1 MAGVIHQRLYAQ
13 GGEAIK
19 IVRSVLLTAF
29 NGLLL
34 FVLLFTLG
42 RTDDLYFDAGD
53 EFPFSRGNASAEVR
67 SSIMQQLH
75 DFQDG
80 YTRRDPSQAESFAAR
95 LFSPDSIV
103 ILGTMPEEI
112 FVGPEEA
119 TRLVESDWRYW
130 GDCRFLMDNAQIS
143 AAGPVAW
150 FSTIGTVRM
159 DGVNL
164 VLPLRL
170 SGVLVEEDGVWRF
183 QQLQF
188 QFDLNLSWLILGNA
202 LLLGWLVVNVLLVVY
217 QVFRAVRR
225 LASARD
231 RRAN

>member
-1 MAGVIHQRLYAQ
+1 M
-13 GGEAIK
+13 K
-19 IVRSVLLTAF
+19 IIRSVVMTAF

-34 FVLLFTLG
+34 FILLFTLG
-42 RTDDLYFDAGD
+42 RTDDQYFDAGN
-53 EFPFSRGNASAEVR
+53 EFVFSRGNGSADVR
-67 SSIMQQLH
+67 SKIMQQLH

-80 YTRRDPSQAESFAAR
+80 YTRRDPSQAESFADR

-103 ILGTMPEEI
+103 ILGTMPKEVFIGHEQ
-112 FVGPEEA
+112 A
-119 TRLVESDWRYW
+119 TQLVENDWRYW

-143 AAGPVAW
+143 ASGHVAW

-170 SGVLVEEDGVWRF
+170 SGVLVEEDSVWRF

-188 QFDLNLSWLILGNA
+188 QFDLNLQWLILGNS
-202 LLLGWLVVNVLLVVY
+202 LLLGWLMVNVLLVVFH
-217 QVFRAVRR
+217 VFRAVRR
-225 LASARD
+225 QASASNSRS
-231 RRAN
+231 N